1 MKMLI
6 FCCIYLLC
14 LTLCFSEEKYPR
26 IYPCLP
32 MEGRVSQQDDLRMQ
46 TILIKHGLAAAD
58 LEMQKNKVEMVGM
71 YSTQTLY
78 LRAKLG
84 DSRLKNKM
92 KPMQQ
97 TYVAVLVRLAY
108 GEPVENVFWGT
119 KLEDMPSIVKEF
131 WVRQIVKFYDSGIVE
146 IMNL

>member
-1 MKMLI
+1 
-6 FCCIYLLC
+6 
-14 LTLCFSEEKYPR
+14 
-26 IYPCLP
+26 
-32 MEGRVSQQDDLRMQ
+32 MQ

-58 LEMQKNKVEMVGM
+58 LEIHKNIVEMVGM